1 MAAFPEGDPAPSD
14 GKLPNIGNLKNKP
27 FSLYVHVPYC
37 SKRCGYCDFN
47 TYTPSELKISTG
59 LSEISNN
66 YINLV
71 VKELDLVK
79 IKIAESISVS
89 SIFFGGGTPSLMEP
103 SDIGRVIKKIGD
115 NFDLTNKTEVTLEV
129 NPDSVDKIKLQR
141 FFDAGINRLSIGMQS
156 AVPKVLQ
163 TLDRTHNPENVSK
176 VVNWASEVGF
186 KQVSVDLIYGT
197 PGESK
202 DDWQTSI
209 EAALA
214 LPISHISAYALIV
227 EPGTK
232 LAAQIKRGEVE
243 QVDDDLTAE
252 KYLMADQLFTKAG
265 FNWYELS
272 NWAKNESHSKHNL
285 SYWLGENWWGIG
297 PGAHSHLNG
306 ERFWNVKHPNSYKEK
321 IELNQLPIADSEILN
336 KNQIE
341 SERLMLSIRLTSGIE
356 TKSLN
361 EKQLNNLAGYVDS
374 GHLNHSDWQRG
385 RATLTLDGRLIAD
398 RIVREI
404 LL

>member
-1 MAAFPEGDPAPSD
+1 LKLAFY
-14 GKLPNIGNLKNKP
+14 I
-27 FSLYVHVPYC
+27 HIPYC

-47 TYTPSELKISTG
+47 TYTPAELKISSG

-66 YINLV
+66 YIDLV
-71 VKELDLVK
+71 VKELDLVRSK
-79 IKIAESISVS
+79 ITEPISVS
-89 SIFFGGGTPSLMEP
+89 SIFFGGGTPSLIEP
-103 SDIGRVIKKIGD
+103 KDIGRVIKKIRDDFGFK
-115 NFDLTNKTEVTLEV
+115 NEAEITLEV

-141 FFDAGINRLSIGMQS
+141 FFDEGITRLSIGMQS
-156 AVPKVLQ
+156 AVLKVLK

-186 KQVSVDLIYGT
+186 KEISVDLIYGT

-202 DDWQTSI
+202 ADWQTSI
-209 EAALA
+209 DSALA

-232 LAAQIKRGEVE
+232 LAAQIKRGEVG
-243 QVDDDLTAE
+243 QIDDDLTAE
-252 KYLMADQLFTKAG
+252 KYLMADQAFTEAG
-265 FNWYELS
+265 FSWYELS
-272 NWAKNESHSKHNL
+272 NWAKNDSKSKHNL

-306 ERFWNVKHPNSYKEK
+306 ERFWNVKHPNLYKEK
-321 IELNQLPIADSEILN
+321 IELSQLPIADSEILD

-361 EKQLNNLAGYVDS
+361 EKQLNNLAGYVES
-374 GHLNHSDWQRG
+374 GHLNHSDWQHG

>member
-1 MAAFPEGDPAPSD
+1 M
-14 GKLPNIGNLKNKP
+14 
-27 FSLYVHVPYC
+27 
-37 SKRCGYCDFN
+37 
-47 TYTPSELKISTG
+47 
-59 LSEISNN
+59 SEISNN

-129 NPDSVDKIKLQR
+129 NPDSVDKIKLKS
-141 FFDAGINRLSIGMQS
+141 FFDEGINRLSIGMQS

-186 KQVSVDLIYGT
+186 KQISVDLIYGT

-202 DDWQTSI
+202 EDWQTSI

-306 ERFWNVKHPNSYKEK
+306 ERFWNVKHPIS
-321 IELNQLPIADSEILN
+321 
-336 KNQIE
+336 
-341 SERLMLSIRLTSGIE
+341 
-356 TKSLN
+356 
-361 EKQLNNLAGYVDS
+361 
-374 GHLNHSDWQRG
+374 
-385 RATLTLDGRLIAD
+385 
-398 RIVREI
+398 
-404 LL
+404 

>member
-1 MAAFPEGDPAPSD
+1 M
-14 GKLPNIGNLKNKP
+14 L
-27 FSLYVHVPYC
+27 
-37 SKRCGYCDFN
+37 
-47 TYTPSELKISTG
+47 
-59 LSEISNN
+59 
-66 YINLV
+66 
-71 VKELDLVK
+71 KELELAKSK
-79 IKIAESISVS
+79 IQEPVHVS

-103 SDIGRVIKKIGD
+103 EDLGRVIRKIRTD
-115 NFDLTNKTEVTLEV
+115 FVLTDEVEITLEV
-129 NPDSVDKIKLQR
+129 NPDSVDKQKLQQ
-141 FFDAGINRLSIGMQS
+141 FFDVGINRVSIGMQS
-156 AVPKVLQ
+156 AVSHVLK
-163 TLDRTHNPENVSK
+163 TLDRTHNPENISK
-176 VVNWASEVGF
+176 VTNWANEVGF
-186 KQVSVDLIYGT
+186 KEISVDLIYGT

-202 DDWQTSI
+202 EDWQVSI
-209 EAALA
+209 DSALS

-232 LAAQIKRGEVE
+232 LAAQIKRGEVD

-252 KYLMADQLFTKAG
+252 KYLMADQAFTNAG

-272 NWAKNESHSKHNL
+272 NWAKDGSKSKHNL

-306 ERFWNVKHPNSYKEK
+306 ERFWNVKHPSMYKEK
-321 IELNQLPIADSEILN
+321 IELNQLPIADSEILDS
-336 KNQIE
+336 KQIE

-361 EKQLNNLAGYVDS
+361 EKQITDLSGYVES
-374 GHLNHSDWQRG
+374 GHLNHSDWQQG
-385 RATLTLDGRLIAD
+385 RAILTLNGRLIAD

>member
-1 MAAFPEGDPAPSD
+1 MKLAFY
-14 GKLPNIGNLKNKP
+14 I
-27 FSLYVHVPYC
+27 HIPYC

-71 VKELDLVK
+71 IKELDLVK

-103 SDIGRVIKKIGD
+103 SDIGRVIKKIRD
-115 NFDLTNKTEVTLEV
+115 DFELTNKTEVTLEV

-176 VVNWASEVGF
+176 VVNWASDIGF
-186 KQVSVDLIYGT
+186 KQISVDLIYGT

-202 DDWQTSI
+202 EDWQTSI

-252 KYLMADQLFTKAG
+252 KYMMADQLFTKAG

>member
-1 MAAFPEGDPAPSD
+1 
-14 GKLPNIGNLKNKP
+14 L
-27 FSLYVHVPYC
+27 
-37 SKRCGYCDFN
+37 SK
-47 TYTPSELKISTG
+47 
-59 LSEISNN
+59 ISNN

-103 SDIGRVIKKIGD
+103 SDIGRVIKKIRD
-115 NFDLTNKTEVTLEV
+115 DFELTNKTEVTLEV

-186 KQVSVDLIYGT
+186 KQISVDLIYGT

>member
-1 MAAFPEGDPAPSD
+1 MKLAFY
-14 GKLPNIGNLKNKP
+14 I
-27 FSLYVHVPYC
+27 HIPYC

-47 TYTPSELKISTG
+47 TYTPSELKISAG
-59 LSEISNN
+59 LNEISNN
-66 YINLV
+66 YIDLV
-71 VKELDLVK
+71 LKELELAKSK
-79 IKIAESISVS
+79 IQEPVHVS

-103 SDIGRVIKKIGD
+103 KDLGRVIRKIRTD
-115 NFDLTNKTEVTLEV
+115 FVLTDEVEITLEV
-129 NPDSVDKIKLQR
+129 NPDSVDKQKLQQ
-141 FFDAGINRLSIGMQS
+141 FFDVGINRVSIGMQS
-156 AVPKVLQ
+156 AVNHVLK
-163 TLDRTHNPENVSK
+163 TLDRTHNPENISK
-176 VVNWASEVGF
+176 VTNWANKVGF
-186 KQVSVDLIYGT
+186 KEISVDLIYGT

-202 DDWQTSI
+202 EDWQASI
-209 EAALA
+209 DSALS

-232 LAAQIKRGEVE
+232 LAAQIKRGEVD

-252 KYLMADQLFTKAG
+252 KYLMADQAFTKAG

-272 NWAKNESHSKHNL
+272 NWAKDGSRSKHNL

-306 ERFWNVKHPNSYKEK
+306 ERFWNVKHPSMYKEK
-321 IELNQLPIADSEILN
+321 IELNQLPIADSEILDS
-336 KNQIE
+336 KQIE

-361 EKQLNNLAGYVDS
+361 EKQITDLSGYVES
-374 GHLNHSDWQRG
+374 GHLNHSDWQQG
-385 RATLTLDGRLIAD
+385 RATLTLNGRLIAD

>member
-1 MAAFPEGDPAPSD
+1 MKLAFY
-14 GKLPNIGNLKNKP
+14 I
-27 FSLYVHVPYC
+27 HIPYC

-59 LSEISNN
+59 LNEISNN
-66 YINLV
+66 YIDLV
-71 VKELDLVK
+71 LKELELAKSKIQELVH
-79 IKIAESISVS
+79 VS

-103 SDIGRVIKKIGD
+103 EDLGRVIRKIRAD
-115 NFDLTNKTEVTLEV
+115 FVLTDEVEITLEV
-129 NPDSVDKIKLQR
+129 NPDSVDKQKLQQ
-141 FFDAGINRLSIGMQS
+141 FFDVGINRVSIGMQS
-156 AVPKVLQ
+156 AVSHVLK
-163 TLDRTHNPENVSK
+163 TLDRTHNPENISK
-176 VVNWASEVGF
+176 VTNWANEIGF
-186 KQVSVDLIYGT
+186 KEISVGLIYGT

-202 DDWQTSI
+202 EDWQVSI
-209 EAALA
+209 ESALS

-232 LAAQIKRGEVE
+232 LAAQIKRGEVD
-243 QVDDDLTAE
+243 QVDDDLTVE
-252 KYLMADQLFTKAG
+252 KYLMADQAFTNAG

-272 NWAKNESHSKHNL
+272 NWAKDGSRSKHNL

-306 ERFWNVKHPNSYKEK
+306 ERFWNVKHPSMYKEK
-321 IELNQLPIADSEILN
+321 IELNQLPIADSEILDS
-336 KNQIE
+336 KQIE

-361 EKQLNNLAGYVDS
+361 EKQITDLSEYVES
-374 GHLNHSDWQRG
+374 GHLNHSDWQQG
-385 RATLTLDGRLIAD
+385 RAILTLNGRLIAD